1 MMRIGDRILQKFK
14 KRQSPDNLQLYKK
27 FRNHVS
33 NELKESKA
41 RYYHNYFLT
50 NSQNMKKMWSGI
62 KSIVSHKS
70 FTSSSINKIKGNDGN
85 VTSEPSDMSNIFNN
99 FYINVA
105 SSITKTIP
113 ITPKSPLD
121 YLTNRASNSLFLTPV
136 TPLEVR
142 DIIDALN
149 PSKSVGPNSIP
160 IKLLKIVGCSISP
173 LLALL
178 MNHSFQSGIYPDT
191 FKIAKVIS
199 LFKKGNPELPSNYR
213 PISLLSIFSKIFE
226 KLMYK
231 RLYSFLEVHN
241 ILYSLKFG
249 FQENHSIDHALVS
262 LTDSVK
268 NTLDNKRLSCGIF
281 IDLQRAFDTVNH
293 KILLSKLEHY
303 GIRGCALEWF
313 RSYLSDRKQYVPVN
327 GKSSSLLTV
336 SCGVPHGSI
345 LGPLLFLVYIND
357 LPNASKKL
365 TFYLF
370 ADDTNIYYESKDLS
384 NLIKIVNRE
393 LRLVKKCLDANK
405 LSLNIDMTNYI
416 IFHSSSVNI
425 SSAFDIKIGK
435 KCIKS

>member
-1 MMRIGDRILQKFK
+1 
-14 KRQSPDNLQLYKK
+14 
-27 FRNHVS
+27 
-33 NELKESKA
+33 
-41 RYYHNYFLT
+41 
-50 NSQNMKKMWSGI
+50 MWSGI
-62 KSIVSHKS
+62 KSIVSHKF

-99 FYINVA
+99 FYINVV

-113 ITPKSPLD
+113 LTPKSPLD
-121 YLTNRASNSLFLTPV
+121 YLTNRASKSLFLTPV
-136 TPLEVR
+136 TPLEVK

-160 IKLLKIVGCSISP
+160 IKLSKIVGCSISP

-241 ILYSLKFG
+241 ILYSLHFG
-249 FQENHSIDHALVS
+249 FQENHSIDHALVR
-262 LTDSVK
+262 LTESVK
-268 NTLDNKRLSCGIF
+268 NTLDNKRLGCGIF

-293 KILLSKLEHY
+293 EILLSKLEHY

-313 RSYLSDRKQYVPVN
+313 RSYLSDRKQYVSVN

-336 SCGVPHGSI
+336 SCGVPHGSV

-405 LSLNIDMTNYI
+405 LSSNIDMTNYI
-416 IFHSSSVNI
+416 LFHSSSVKI